1 MCDQQITSLDLD
13 HLAVTVLDQGAA
25 FRFHAHGH
33 SMSPF
38 IKDGDIVTVV
48 PVHDASSD
56 IRIGDAVM
64 ARLNERRVVVHR
76 VTRVTRDQQGLVYR
90 LQGSANIKPDG
101 DVPVQDILGRVIS
114 IRRGTRRRDVGN
126 RWERYI
132 VTLWTLVIPWVRR
145 LYRFLIDPD
154 HHRHS
159 SDRTMR

>member
-1 MCDQQITSLDLD
+1 MRDQQITSLDLD

-25 FRFHAHGH
+25 FRFRAHGR

-38 IKDGDIVTVV
+38 IKDGDIVTVA

-76 VTRVTRDQQGLVYR
+76 VTRITLDQEGPVYR

-101 DVPVQDILGRVIS
+101 YVPKEDILGRVTS
-114 IRRGTRRRDVGN
+114 IRRGTLRRDVDS
-126 RWERYI
+126 RWERCI
-132 VTLWTLVIPWVRR
+132 ATLWTLVMPWIRR
-145 LYRFLIDPD
+145 LYRFLIGPCR
-154 HHRHS
+154 HLHS